1 MGAWGT
7 KPDEADKAQE
17 WLLPLWEQSSIKKS
31 VEQALVQNVD
41 DYHEEVRMAAFVFYR
56 LRGLLVWDYDEYA
69 NLAKQVIVQL
79 QAITALEIYQNE
91 DFQSELKVEIKNLN
105 RLCS

>member
-17 WLLPLWEQSSIKKS
+17 WLLSLWDKSSIKKS

-56 LRGLLVWDYDEYA
+56 LRDLLVWDYEEYA
-69 NLAKQVIVQL
+69 NLARQAIVKL
-79 QAITALEIYQNE
+79 QAIAALEIYQDE
-91 DFQSELKVEIKNLN
+91 DFQSELKVEIENLK
-105 RLCS
+105 RLFS

>member
-56 LRGLLVWDYDEYA
+56 LRDLLVWDYEEYA
-69 NLAKQVIVQL
+69 NLARHTIVKL
-79 QAITALEIYQNE
+79 QAIATFEIYQDE
-91 DFQSELKVEIKNLN
+91 DFQSELKVEIENLT
-105 RLCS
+105 RLLS